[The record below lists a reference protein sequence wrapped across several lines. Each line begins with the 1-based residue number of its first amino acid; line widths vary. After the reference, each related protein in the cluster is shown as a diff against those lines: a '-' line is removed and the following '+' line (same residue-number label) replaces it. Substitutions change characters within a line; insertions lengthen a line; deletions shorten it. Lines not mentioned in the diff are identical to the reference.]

1 MVVDTKM
8 DFNRAFDLLITH
20 EGGFVNHPD
29 DPGGATMYGVTE
41 KVARS
46 QGYTGQMKNLT
57 LDFAK
62 QVYCK
67 LYWDACRCDLMPDV
81 LRYPLFDAAVNS
93 GPVQAIK
100 WLQVAAGVKPDGI
113 IGPIT
118 QQTVN
123 VLPAQVTRQK
133 MVGNRLRF
141 MTNLSNWPSF
151 SKGWARRIAAILEM

>member
-1 MVVDTKM
+1 M

-46 QGYTGQMKNLT
+46 QGYTGQMKDLT

-62 QVYCK
+62 QVYRK

>member
-1 MVVDTKM
+1 M
-8 DFNRAFDLLITH
+8 DFPRAFDLLITH
-20 EGGFVNHPD
+20 EGGFSNHPN

-41 KVARS
+41 KVARAN
-46 QGYTGQMKNLT
+46 GFTGEMKDLT

-62 QVYCK
+62 QVYRK
-67 LYWDACRCDLMPDV
+67 MYWDACRCDLMPDV
-81 LRYPLFDAAVNS
+81 IRYPLFDAAVNS

-100 WLQVAAGVKPDGI
+100 WLQSAVGVKSDGI
-113 IGPIT
+113 IGPVT

-133 MVGNRLRF
+133 MIGNRLRF

>member
-1 MVVDTKM
+1 MN
-8 DFNRAFDLLITH
+8 FESAFDLLITH
-20 EGGFVNHPD
+20 EGGFVNHLD

-41 KVARS
+41 KVARAN
-46 QGYTGQMKNLT
+46 GYTGPMKDLT
-57 LDFAK
+57 LTFAK
-62 QVYCK
+62 QVYRK
-67 LYWDACRCDLMPDV
+67 MYWDACKCDLMPDV

-100 WLQVAAGVKPDGI
+100 WLQSAVGVKSDGI

-133 MVGNRLRF
+133 MVGNRLGF